1 MWIERSGVWGLWSCE
16 KVLRCVTH
24 TRSRRV
30 RLSQSPSHDFFE
42 AKPRSIL
49 SGFYVACDADSRAL
63 FTRHKLTRVS
73 FCRVNTAN
81 PGSTRVSLEKCR
93 VNTTWV
99 SFCGAPN
106 VTILYNYIYIR
117 QQKIYTATKN
127 MYGNQ
132 NMYKASKNIY
142 MATKIYIRQPKIY
155 IWQRKYIFCYT
166 YFGCR
171 TYIFGCRIYIFGCR
185 TYIFGCRIYIFGCRT
200 YIFGCRIYIFGC
212 RTYIFG
218 CRTYIFGCRIYFW
231 LTYMYFLLPYIYSC
245 TILSHLA
252 PHIVLTRVST
262 RFVPGKQGSGPS
274 QPRICVL
281 ICSWSAV
288 LHSCLFDSATIF
300 AGEWELEE

>member
-1 MWIERSGVWGLWSCE
+1 M
-16 KVLRCVTH
+16 TH

-42 AKPRSIL
+42 AKPRGIL

-99 SFCGAPN
+99 SFYGAPN

-132 NMYKASKNIY
+132 KYMYGNQKYMYGNQKYMYGNQNMYKASKNIY
-142 MATKIYIRQPKIY
+142 MATKIYI
-155 IWQRKYIFCYT
+155 WQ
-166 YFGCR
+166 
-171 TYIFGCRIYIFGCR
+171 
-185 TYIFGCRIYIFGCRT
+185 
-200 YIFGCRIYIFGC
+200 
-212 RTYIFG
+212 
-218 CRTYIFGCRIYFW
+218 
-231 LTYMYFLLPYIYSC
+231 
-245 TILSHLA
+245 
-252 PHIVLTRVST
+252 
-262 RFVPGKQGSGPS
+262 
-274 QPRICVL
+274 
-281 ICSWSAV
+281 
-288 LHSCLFDSATIF
+288 
-300 AGEWELEE
+300 